1 MPLIK
6 WSNVIEPFKIMPA
19 PPDPA
24 VQAPPPPVPKSVDKP
39 WVLVVPGM
47 RDYTHLRITATGS
60 WTQTGGPIGQC
71 DPDGLASTSV
81 QVNPLAVKDC
91 GVGALIGKLGGSSA
105 SLTMPPTMPPASPGG
120 AAAPTTSLAEGA
132 AFAIGSHCIVALPSS
147 FIGPLYIS
155 FNGLV
160 RPVLVTAL
168 QITVEGASN

>member
-6 WSNVIEPFKIMPA
+6 WSSVIAPFEIKA
-19 PPDPA
+19 DPPDPA
-24 VQAPPPPVPKSVDKP
+24 VQPPPATVPKPVDKP

-47 RDYTHLRITATGS
+47 RDYTHLRIQATGS
-60 WTQTGGPIGQC
+60 WTQTGGEIGEC
-71 DPDGLASTSV
+71 GPDGLASTPV

-105 SLTMPPTMPPASPGG
+105 SLTMPSASPGG

-132 AFAIGSHCIVALPSS
+132 AFAIGSHCIVALPSN

-168 QITVEGASN
+168 QITVEGATS

>member
-6 WSNVIEPFKIMPA
+6 WSSVIEPFEIKP
-19 PPDPA
+19 PPDPK
-24 VQAPPPPVPKSVDKP
+24 PVDTP

-47 RDYTHLRITATGS
+47 RDYTHLRVQATGS

-71 DPDGLASTSV
+71 GPDGLASTSV

-105 SLTMPPTMPPASPGG
+105 SLTMPPARPGG

-132 AFAIGSHCIVALPSS
+132 AFAIGSHCIVALPAS

-155 FNGLV
+155 FNGLA

-168 QITVEGASN
+168 RITVEGASS

>member
-6 WSNVIEPFKIMPA
+6 WSSVIAPFEIK
-19 PPDPA
+19 PDPA
-24 VQAPPPPVPKSVDKP
+24 TPTDPVPVDKP

-47 RDYTHLRITATGS
+47 RDYTHLRIVATGT
-60 WTQTGGPIGQC
+60 WTQTGGQIGQC
-71 DPDGLASTSV
+71 LPDGLASTPGV

-105 SLTMPPTMPPASPGG
+105 SLTMPSASPGG

-132 AFAIGSHCIVALPSS
+132 AFAIGSHCIVALPSN

-160 RPVLVTAL
+160 RPVLVSAL
-168 QITVEGASN
+168 HITVEGASS

>member
-6 WSNVIEPFKIMPA
+6 WSSVIETFVILA
-19 PPDPA
+19 DPPDPA
-24 VQAPPPPVPKSVDKP
+24 VQPPPPPAPQSVDKP
-39 WVLVVPGM
+39 WVLVVAGM
-47 RDYTHLRITATGS
+47 RDYTHLRIQATGS

-71 DPDGLASTSV
+71 GPDGLASTPV

-105 SLTMPPTMPPASPGG
+105 SLTMPPASPAG

-132 AFAIGSHCIVALPSS
+132 AFAIGSHCIVALPSN

-160 RPVLVTAL
+160 RPVLVTEL
-168 QITVEGASN
+168 RITVEGTSS